1 MKISI
6 IGSGAIGQATGIGFS
21 IKGNN
26 VVFYD
31 TDKKKLF
38 TLKEKGFTVSNDLLP
53 AIVNSQVVFL
63 CVPTPTI
70 QNKMDLSY
78 IEDAAIAV
86 AKSIA
91 KIKEYKVIVVRST
104 VLPSTTRCKIV
115 PLLERHSGLK
125 SGLDFGICMNPEF
138 LREKTALEDFIKPSR
153 IVIGEIDRRSGDM
166 LALLYSNF
174 FAPLIRTDLDNAEMA
189 KYVSNIFLSNKI
201 SFFNEIFLICKK
213 LGLDSN
219 VVSKI
224 AALDPRIGDY
234 GVNGGRP
241 YEGSCLPKDTLAF
254 LSFIKE
260 NKLKFNLLEEIISIN
275 DSFCSR
281 S

>member
-31 TDKKKLF
+31 TDEKKL
-38 TLKEKGFTVSNDLLP
+38 LSIKEKGFIVSKELLP
-53 AIVNSQVVFL
+53 ALVNSQVVFL

-70 QNKMDLSY
+70 KNKMDSSY
-78 IEDAAIAV
+78 IEAATIAV
-86 AKSIA
+86 AESIA

-104 VLPSTTRCKIV
+104 VLPSTTRCKVI
-115 PLLERHSGLK
+115 PLLERYSGLK
-125 SGLDFGICMNPEF
+125 AGLDFGICMNPEF

-153 IVIGEIDRRSGDM
+153 IVIGEIDKRSGDM

-174 FAPLIRTDLDNAEMA
+174 FAPLIRTDLDNAEMV
-189 KYVSNIFLSNKI
+189 KYVSNIFLANKI

-219 VVSKI
+219 AVSRI

-254 LSFIKE
+254 LGFVKE
-260 NKLKFNLLEEIISIN
+260 NKINFNLLEEIIRIN
-275 DSFCSR
+275 DLFSSR
-281 S
+281 